1 MRESTLR
8 LFTDLSMACDGGMP
22 ELSFDFVY
30 FPQDLSDKIIS
41 NFKIKSCEVCDKPI
55 DKNNLR
61 AIIPK
66 GERYIAVCKEIKCFS
81 TYSTVEGE

>member
-8 LFTDLSMACDGGMP
+8 LFSDLSMATDGGLP

-30 FPQDLSDKIIS
+30 FPQDLSDRIVS

-55 DKNNLR
+55 NKNNLR
-61 AIIPK
+61 AIVPK
-66 GERYIAVCKEIKCFS
+66 GDGYIGICKEITCFS
-81 TYSTVEGE
+81 TYSIEEGG